1 MGFLSNARFA
11 CLAGVG
17 ISACFSA
24 WAARAAA
31 ADPMSAAWLR
41 LPAFEAS
48 TKVIHVRKIANT
60 LFHFGARSEDE
71 NPIQL
76 GPATARLLWQKKWKW
91 PEASREQK
99 IPGGL
104 LGGPMLSIDLPLGPL
119 GSLFSLETR
128 FCSFRYA
135 YADLQT
141 RRVML
146 EELADPRDQHQ
157 SFEGRLYLNISL
169 ASLF

>member
-1 MGFLSNARFA
+1 MRFFSNARRA
-11 CLAGVG
+11 CLAGLG
-17 ISACFSA
+17 LSSCLTL
-24 WAARAAA
+24 WAAHATAS
-31 ADPMSAAWLR
+31 DPMAAPWLR

-48 TKVIHVRKIANT
+48 TKVIHVRKLANT

-71 NPIQL
+71 SPIQL

-91 PEASREQK
+91 PEASRDQK

-119 GSLFSLETR
+119 GSVFSLETR

-146 EELADPRDQHQ
+146 EELADPQDQRQ
-157 SFEGRLYLNISL
+157 SLEGRLYLNISL